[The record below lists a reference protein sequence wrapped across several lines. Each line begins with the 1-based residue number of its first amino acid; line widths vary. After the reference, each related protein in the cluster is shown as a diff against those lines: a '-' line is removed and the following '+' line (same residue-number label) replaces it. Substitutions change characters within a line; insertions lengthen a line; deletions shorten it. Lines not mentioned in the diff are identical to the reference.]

1 MYNHYVSYLIW
12 VRAILVVNRS
22 LQIQAIAYPGST
34 IGYSLTNYQYHP
46 TNYSMG
52 LETKMTKLT
61 LQEQMLKA
69 GLVSSKKMAKVQ
81 RTAKKSRVQAR
92 NAREAVEANKKE
104 QLERDK
110 QLNEQQKQA
119 ILSKESKAQVK
130 QLIEMNRIE
139 IAKGDIGF
147 NFTDDNLIKKVT
159 VDKITQAQ
167 LISGRLAIARLA
179 IDNSD
184 VNEYA
189 IIPAS
194 VADKIAQR
202 DANSIVLNNA
212 LSQEEQDE
220 DDPYADFKVPDDLM
234 W

>member
-1 MYNHYVSYLIW
+1 
-12 VRAILVVNRS
+12 
-22 LQIQAIAYPGST
+22 
-34 IGYSLTNYQYHP
+34 
-46 TNYSMG
+46 
-52 LETKMTKLT
+52 MTKLT

-69 GLVSSKKMAKVQ
+69 GLVTSKKMAKVQ

-92 NAREAVEANKKE
+92 EAREAVEENKKA

-110 QLNEQQKQA
+110 QLSEQQKQA
-119 ILSKESKAQVK
+119 VLSKEYKAQIK
-130 QLIEMNRIE
+130 QLIEMNRIV
-139 IAKGDIGF
+139 IARGDIGF
-147 NFTDDNLIKKVT
+147 NFTDDNLIKKIM
-159 VDKITQAQ
+159 VDKPTQTQ
-167 LISGRLAIARLA
+167 LINGRLAIARL
-179 IDNSD
+179 
-184 VNEYA
+184 VNNGENDYA

-202 DANSIVLNNA
+202 DASSIVLNSA

>member
-1 MYNHYVSYLIW
+1 
-12 VRAILVVNRS
+12 
-22 LQIQAIAYPGST
+22 
-34 IGYSLTNYQYHP
+34 
-46 TNYSMG
+46 
-52 LETKMTKLT
+52 MTKLT

-69 GLVSSKKMAKVQ
+69 GLVTSKKMAKVQ

-92 NAREAVEANKKE
+92 EAREAVEENKKA

-119 ILSKESKAQVK
+119 ALSKEYKAQVK
-130 QLIEMNRIE
+130 QLIEMNRIVL
-139 IAKGDIGF
+139 AKGDIGF
-147 NFTDDNLIKKVT
+147 NFTDGNLIKKIL
-159 VDKITQAQ
+159 VDKATQTQ
-167 LISGRLAIARLA
+167 LINGRLAIARLVVE
-179 IDNSD
+179 NREEC
-184 VNEYA
+184 EYA

-202 DANSIVLNNA
+202 DVASIVLHSA